1 MEFNFGNSY
10 GFDDCRTGQRM
21 NGTETKPY
29 TVEQLLNEIYEDNYS
44 HLEFEWNMGGEP
56 CGCKVCQTIQTIIK
70 YRGE

>member
-1 MEFNFGNSY
+1 
-10 GFDDCRTGQRM
+10 M
-21 NGTETKPY
+21 NATETKPY